1 MLNGHKEWR
10 LAMDI
15 WECALGFMNSQ
26 ALLTAESFGFFNALA
41 KGPLTSE
48 EIAAETG
55 VPHDSAERLLGMLAA
70 LEIVTKLP
78 DSRFINSPEASKMLV
93 RGEPG
98 YAGSLFNHLRED
110 LYLAWYH
117 CKDALLE
124 GRSQWHKISQ
134 NEALHNE
141 KMFSDHE
148 SLRAFISG
156 MHAISYDA
164 ALEFSRKASE
174 LKEVSSIVDIGGASG
189 AFLIALAQNY
199 PGLHGTVYDLP
210 QVMPIAEDFIRD
222 HHVNGRIKF
231 QGGNFWDDPIPEG
244 ADAYSLGFV
253 LHDWD
258 TEGGSFLL
266 DKIAKAIR
274 PGGLLIIG
282 EYLLCNDRAGPV
294 YVTRMD
300 LNMMVAAR
308 GRERTSEEYRGWIS
322 GFGFELM
329 NIYPTAKGKHFLT
342 ARQS

>member
-1 MLNGHKEWR
+1 MNRRKGGGY
-10 LAMDI
+10 MDI

-26 ALLTAESFGFFNALA
+26 ALLTAESFGFFNVMA
-41 KGPLTSE
+41 KGPRTSQ
-48 EIAAETG
+48 EIASETG

-70 LEIVTKLP
+70 LEIVKKLP
-78 DSRFINSPEASKMLV
+78 DSRFINSPEAAELLV

-98 YAGSLFNHLRED
+98 YAGSMFNHLREN

-124 GRSQWHKISQ
+124 GRSQWQKTSENGIP
-134 NEALHNE
+134 LNE
-141 KMFSDHE
+141 KMFSDND

-164 ALEFSRKASE
+164 AMEFSRKAPE
-174 LKEVSSIVDIGGASG
+174 LEEVKSIVDLGGASG
-189 AFLIALAQNY
+189 AFVIALAQTFPSMY
-199 PGLHGTVYDLP
+199 GTVFDLP

-222 HHVNGRIKF
+222 YRMNGRVKF
-231 QGGNFWDDPIPEG
+231 QAGNFWSDPIPAG

-266 DKIAKAIR
+266 DKIAKAVR
-274 PGGLLIIG
+274 PGGLLVIG
-282 EYLLCNDRAGPV
+282 EYLLSDDRTGPV

-300 LNMMVAAR
+300 LNMMVAAQ
-308 GRERTSEEYRGWIS
+308 GRERTAEEYREWIKAY
-322 GFGFELM
+322 GFELL
-329 NIYPTAKGKHFLT
+329 NIHPTAKGKHFLV
-342 ARQS
+342 ARQSGR